1 MVDYCYTNI
10 TGSRWFFRGSGDEQ
24 VDGLAEDVGGTIPGV
39 DITGAGAWVVEL
51 WRMAIANS

>member
-39 DITGAGAWVVEL
+39 DITGAGAWVVE
-51 WRMAIANS
+51 